1 MKLLPKKEQGIS
13 EEPLAFNK
21 GFFSI
26 VLIN

>member
-1 MKLLPKKEQGIS
+1 MKLLPQKEQGIS

-21 GFFSI
+21 GLFSL